1 MLKRTKS
8 KPKSKPML
16 RGRQDKKGKQLEK
29 ALENFSWVELTPIKR
44 MQKDRRGY
52 LELKDGGYM
61 QILEIQGKDLDSL
74 SNAEVQ
80 RTLDNFLYWLSVF
93 NEDVT
98 FYTTKLPTDT
108 GGQVAYLKQV
118 LQAVRKEIKGCQ
130 NQRRLVQLRD
140 REQLLRASIQTEEQ
154 IQQELYNVE
163 FLLFLFAKTPDE
175 LDEIVRRA
183 QTSGNRDFVPR
194 VITRKKKIQL
204 LKQFNNMNDKV

>member
-1 MLKRTKS
+1 
-8 KPKSKPML
+8 ML

-130 NQRRLVQLRD
+130 NHRRLVQLRD

>member
-1 MLKRTKS
+1 
-8 KPKSKPML
+8 ML